1 MYYIVQFRKPAKHL
15 VGAKNIDLQK
25 KGGYKH
31 LIDAEIDMLA
41 LCKNKALPEDINY
54 RIDDTK
60 YNESKEFFDRASGKF
75 YFKPPI
81 KNAYGKY
88 SYDVFTM
95 TEYEAFIKDKVNN
108 PFSQVI

>member
-15 VGAKNIDLQK
+15 VGAKNQDLQK

-31 LIDAEIDMLA
+31 LIDAEIDFLA
-41 LCKNKALPEDINY
+41 LCRNKALPEDINY

-60 YNESKEFFDRASGKF
+60 YNESKEFFDRASGNI
-75 YFKPPI
+75 YFRSPI

-88 SYDVFTM
+88 SYDKFTLD
-95 TEYEAFIKDKVNN
+95 EYGAFLRDKAEN